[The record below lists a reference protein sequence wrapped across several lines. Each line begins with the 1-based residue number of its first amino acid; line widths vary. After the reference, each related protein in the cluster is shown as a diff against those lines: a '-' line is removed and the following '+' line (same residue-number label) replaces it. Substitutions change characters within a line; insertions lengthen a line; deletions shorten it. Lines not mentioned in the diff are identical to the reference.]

1 MKPIIENGI
10 AGYKECP
17 AFLLDAYRRATKICQ
32 HCNHHKYDV
41 GPLGPHRIKRGR
53 DGGLYTV
60 CKLNQKGSNVKML
73 CNDCHKLMHQNEYP
87 HVSHSY

>member
-1 MKPIIENGI
+1 MKPITKNGI
-10 AGYKECP
+10 PGYEECP
-17 AFLLDAYRRATKICQ
+17 KFLRDAYLRAVKNCQ
-32 HCNHHKYDV
+32 HCKLEK
-41 GPLGPHRIKRGR
+41 PLEPHRIKRGR

-73 CNDCHKLMHQNEYP
+73 CSDCHKLMHQNEYP

>member
-17 AFLLDAYRRATKICQ
+17 KFLKDAYRRAIKNCQICKKEKQ
-32 HCNHHKYDV
+32 
-41 GPLGPHRIKRGR
+41 LEPHRIIRGHK
-53 DGGLYTV
+53 GGLYTV

-73 CNDCHKLMHQNEYP
+73 CSDCHKKVHSNENKQ
-87 HVSHSY
+87 VSHSY